1 MEEEDAEL
9 ALSQEELEAA
19 DFDATQAGALQLLAE
34 AESLGGGTVAPKAA
48 EINGALEELDSL
60 LVSEREVLAKA
71 AALLRG
77 FGVTLP
83 LPPAAGAGADA
94 DDDAT

>member
-34 AESLGGGTVAPKAA
+34 AEGQGANVAPKAA
-48 EINGALEELDSL
+48 EITGALEELDSL
-60 LVSEREVLAKA
+60 MASEREVLEKA